1 MTSLTEEVKAIGWY
15 EQRISGRAGSRNYG
29 KRPKVRIRTF
39 RNGSGISALSKKG
52 VSGNLEGQSIE

>member
-15 EQRISGRAGSRNYG
+15 EQRARAIMENVQ
-29 KRPKVRIRTF
+29 KVRIQTF
-39 RNGSGISALSKKG
+39 RNGSGISASSKKG